1 MKAKLF
7 NGIKNGDND
16 PLENG
21 RLPHVTYNGK
31 LSSDARSMVANVPD
45 NKCIWF
51 DKSGTAIR
59 NRSRI
64 MTYLDLIN
72 RTGGVYGRILT
83 EVVSRDRMQRGLY
96 TTKVKILPYTPT

>member
-7 NGIKNGDND
+7 NGIKHGDND

-31 LSSDARSMVANVPD
+31 LSSDARSMVANAPD

-51 DKSGTAIR
+51 DNSGTAI
-59 NRSRI
+59 SVQI
-64 MTYLDLIN
+64 MYIIN
-72 RTGGVYGRILT
+72 
-83 EVVSRDRMQRGLY
+83 
-96 TTKVKILPYTPT
+96 